1 MDEQDPGEPQE
12 QDEVHAFLQSALERE
27 LLEQGRATPLP
38 PWQRY
43 PDIPRYSIGWRM
55 GGGESYLM
63 VFWRWYERLSR
74 DEKLAYFRELA
85 PIPVEWV
92 DWVGMQLE
100 EGEDE
105 GEGEGEGEDEDDGSS
120 FDEMIRRSG
129 ERIAHLGLFDV
140 EAWRAYLESGG
151 GEG

>member
-1 MDEQDPGEPQE
+1 MDEQDPGDSLE
-12 QDEVHAFLQSALERE
+12 QDETDAFLQRSLERE
-27 LLEQGRATPLP
+27 LLEQGRAAPLP
-38 PWQRY
+38 PWRRY

-63 VFWRWYERLSR
+63 VFWHWYERLSR
-74 DEKLAYFRELA
+74 DEKLAYFREHA
-85 PIPVEWV
+85 PIPIEWV

-100 EGEDE
+100 EDEDE
-105 GEGEGEGEDEDDGSS
+105 GDGDGSS

-151 GEG
+151 GGED

>member
-1 MDEQDPGEPQE
+1 MDEQDPGDSLE
-12 QDEVHAFLQSALERE
+12 QDETDAFLQRSLERE
-27 LLEQGRATPLP
+27 LLEQGRAAPLP

-43 PDIPRYSIGWRM
+43 PTIPRYSIGWRM

-63 VFWRWYERLSR
+63 VFWHWYERLSR
-74 DEKLAYFRELA
+74 DEKLDYFREHA
-85 PIPVEWV
+85 PIPTEWV

-100 EGEDE
+100 EDEGGGEAEDE
-105 GEGEGEGEDEDDGSS
+105 GGGEGDGPS

-129 ERIAHLGLFDV
+129 ERIVHLGLFDV
-140 EAWRAYLESGG
+140 EAWRAYLEGG